1 MIFWLILSVDMKSV
15 WHRVYSMYAEGF
27 RSMTVGRSLWIVIA
41 IKLAVMFLV
50 IKLFFMP
57 DAMSDCTTDA
67 ERAQAVRTS
76 LTTPKTIQ

>member
-1 MIFWLILSVDMKSV
+1 MKKWLILSVHMKGV

-27 RSMTVGRSLWIVIA
+27 RSMTVGRSLWILIA
-41 IKLAVMFLV
+41 VKLAVLFLV

-57 DAMSDCTTDA
+57 DALSDCATDA

-76 LTTPKTIQ
+76 LTTSKTI

>member
-1 MIFWLILSVDMKSV
+1 MKSV
-15 WHRVYSMYAEGF
+15 WRRIYAMYAEGF

-41 IKLAVMFLV
+41 VKLAVMFLV

-57 DAMSDCTTDA
+57 DALSDCTTDA

-76 LTTPKTIQ
+76 LTTPNPIR